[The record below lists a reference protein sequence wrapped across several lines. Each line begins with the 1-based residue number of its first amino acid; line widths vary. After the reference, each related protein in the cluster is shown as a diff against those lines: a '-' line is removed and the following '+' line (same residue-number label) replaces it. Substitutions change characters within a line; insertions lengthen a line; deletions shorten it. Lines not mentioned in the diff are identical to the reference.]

1 MLSGGKAQSLGGG
14 LKAGPQRMADR
25 TAGKDRAAGKAGN
38 AEAGGPRKGR
48 TAGKKG

>member
-14 LKAGPQRMADR
+14 LKAGPQRKADR
-25 TAGKDRAAGKAGN
+25 TAGKAGN
-38 AEAGGPRKGR
+38 AEAGGPRKER